1 MSYDLRVYASEELD
15 REALVGLLDDCGLA
29 VDEAQA
35 GRDLLTVVRG
45 VKRAYSFTSGIPD
58 RLEPEDVPEE
68 VTALL
73 LEARYLYEVMIEGSS
88 PSEVAHAVRFA
99 RKLAQASKGVV
110 VNEQDGTIWSRGKM
124 RVPPKVERGRIDVVE
139 MRWWVTDHTAA
150 VAGAAAWLEV
160 ARRHLPEALPR
171 RWGVYEPLSEK
182 ADPDQPD
189 DFAHYVAQADGSV
202 YFKASAPAIEGHGAA
217 FEYRRSLDSYSLT
230 LHRSALDEEGW
241 RDSAKRLFT
250 DFADR
255 AGAVLGTAEVIRD
268 MDWSGRSLG
277 YEVDTEH
284 APYLTTGGGWAG
296 LPPYPVWW
304 TWFGPDYVPLVR
316 DHLAAEQVAT
326 SGSGLFHWRSDMP
339 ADRDQLAG
347 RRRGAGGH
355 GRLRKLLRKKAS
367 PEVAADWLPAEL
379 LAVQPSFDPKRESP
393 PYLTPAQVRPSRLS

>member
-1 MSYDLRVYASEELD
+1 MSYDLHVYACAELD

-29 VDEAQA
+29 ADEAHA

-45 VKRAYSFTSGIPD
+45 VKRAYSFTTGIPD
-58 RLEPEDVPEE
+58 RLELEDVPEE

-73 LEARYLYEVMIEGSS
+73 LEPRYLYEVMIEGSS

-99 RKLAQASKGVV
+99 RKLAQAAKGVV
-110 VNEQDGTIWSRGKM
+110 VDQQEGTIWSRGKM

-139 MRWWVTDHTAA
+139 MRWWVTDQTAPD
-150 VAGAAAWLEV
+150 AGAAAWLEV

-171 RWGVYEPLSEK
+171 RWGVYEPLSEN

-189 DFAHYVAQADGSV
+189 AFAYYVAHADGSV
-202 YFKASAPAIEGHGAA
+202 YLKASAPAIEGHAAA
-217 FEYRRSLDSYSLT
+217 FEYGRSLDSYSLT

-241 RDSAKRLFT
+241 RDSARRLFT
-250 DFADR
+250 DFAAR
-255 AGAVLGTAEVIRD
+255 AGAVLATAEVLRD

-277 YEVDTEH
+277 YEADTEH
-284 APYLTTGGGWAG
+284 APYLTTAGGWAG

-304 TWFGPDYVPLVR
+304 TWFGPDYIPLVR

-326 SGSGLFHWRSDMP
+326 TGSGLFHWRSDMP

-347 RRRGAGGH
+347 RPRGVGTH
-355 GRLRKLLRKKAS
+355 SRLRELLRMRAS
-367 PEVAADWLPAEL
+367 PEAVADWLPIDL
-379 LAVQPSFDPKRESP
+379 LAVQPSFDPMRESQ
-393 PYLTPAQVRPSRLS
+393 PYLKPARIRPSRLS